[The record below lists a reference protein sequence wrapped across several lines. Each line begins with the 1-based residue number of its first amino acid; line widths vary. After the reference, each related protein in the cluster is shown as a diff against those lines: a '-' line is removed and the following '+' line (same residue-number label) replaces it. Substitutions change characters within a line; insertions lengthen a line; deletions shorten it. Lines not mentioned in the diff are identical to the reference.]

1 MRPDR
6 SYSRTLDLCCLVV
19 HHSIPPTGGVAAPTP
34 AVGYRRSLLTD
45 LDTFFTKHHD
55 CGDLDAGVNGDIV
68 WMRCRC
74 GANWPPEQ
82 TWDERARGYL
92 ELDTRGWGP
101 ARGHSSPCSCHTVH
115 RAAGQHARPRG
126 CTAIFA
132 YCSLLCFTLARS
144 GTLLVVPHPACLRAV
159 VAIRVLAEIAERIPP
174 GARRGRA
181 G

>member
-19 HHSIPPTGGVAAPTP
+19 SHSIPPTGGVAAPTP

-82 TWDERARGYL
+82 TWERLGA
-92 ELDTRGWGP
+92 
-101 ARGHSSPCSCHTVH
+101 C
-115 RAAGQHARPRG
+115 ARP
-126 CTAIFA
+126 
-132 YCSLLCFTLARS
+132 
-144 GTLLVVPHPACLRAV
+144 LVAMLVPHSAPGCGSAREAPWLHCNLR
-159 VAIRVLAEIAERIPP
+159 LL
-174 GARRGRA
+174 
-181 G
+181 